1 MATFHCVC
9 TGVRMQQILQPS
21 VTGTYQTNDLS
32 VGYESQ
38 LRGSKSKSPQ
48 SLGLAP
54 THCDFLRLGTLSSYR
69 TNDRRDFLTMRLW
82 HMAAHIPASSLN
94 GLAGIF

>member
-9 TGVRMQQILQPS
+9 TGMRMQQILQPS

-38 LRGSKSKSPQ
+38 LRGSKRKSPQ

-54 THCDFLRLGTLSSYR
+54 THYDFLRWGTLSSYR
-69 TNDRRDFLTMRLW
+69 TNDRRDFLTVRL
-82 HMAAHIPASSLN
+82 
-94 GLAGIF
+94 